1 MLLIVKSQDKILYNQ
16 ITEILAEAWNPNE
29 PKKY

>member
-16 ITEILAEAWNPNE
+16 ITEILPEAWNPNE